1 MPFLER
7 LTQLMHEVKEVIL
20 ATRDLAKELHTPT
33 SPQRHP
39 WDAPPNPSVED
50 IAVSQKEIEEYEEI
64 LKMCQ
69 EPAAPDA
76 PSAEAAPT
84 DT

>member
-1 MPFLER
+1 MTFLER
-7 LTQLMHEVKEVIL
+7 LTRFMCEVKEVIL
-20 ATRDLAKELHTPT
+20 ATRDLANELHAPA
-33 SPQRHP
+33 SPHGHP
-39 WDAPPNPSVED
+39 WDAPPNPSPAD

-69 EPAAPDA
+69 EPAVPDA
-76 PSAEAAPT
+76 PSAAAAPP

>member
-1 MPFLER
+1 MTFLER
-7 LTQLMHEVKEVIL
+7 LTRFMCEVKEVIL
-20 ATRDLAKELHTPT
+20 ATRDLAKELHAPA
-33 SPQRHP
+33 SPHGHP

-69 EPAAPDA
+69 EPAPPDA
-76 PSAEAAPT
+76 LSAEAVPT